1 MKKNENTLYKMMN
14 IVFFVAALFFL
25 TGIAKDAVS
34 GGWQTVGDFKS
45 PILSVFLCFLCFLI
59 LHAAKLMRFYL
70 VLMEQRMEFKR
81 FVKVYIKTTFV
92 NFLLPFKSGELFR
105 IYCFAHETRN
115 VRMGFISV
123 IVDRMFDTCVLL
135 LFLLPYDFC
144 VVGRISAVTVI
155 LSLIVLLVLL
165 GCVFLYSSYNYLNR
179 FLMING
185 NSKRTIWFLQML
197 ENFKMCYDYMAA
209 LLKGRFFLILI
220 FSCFGWIFEFLFL
233 KFMAGTF
240 NIAFGMAQ
248 FAEYIGGIFSAD
260 TGILKN
266 NYILVSALGLLVAM
280 IICYFYYFCYSGSG
294 LKNRRSENA

>member
-1 MKKNENTLYKMMN
+1 MKKNENTLYKMTN
-14 IVFFVAALFFL
+14 IVFLVAAVLFFV
-25 TGIAKDAVS
+25 GIAKDAMADD
-34 GGWQTVGDFKS
+34 WQTAEGLRS
-45 PILSVFLCFLCFLI
+45 PILSVFLCFLCLLV
-59 LHAAKLMRFYL
+59 LHTAKLMRFYL
-70 VLMEQRMEFKR
+70 VLMEQKIEFKR

-115 VRMGFISV
+115 VPMGFISV
-123 IVDRMFDTCVLL
+123 IVDRIFDTCVLL

-144 VVGRISAVTVI
+144 VSGKISAITVI
-155 LSLIVLLVLL
+155 LAVIILLVLL
-165 GCVFLYSSYNYLNR
+165 GCAFLYSSYNYMNR

-185 NSKRTIWFLQML
+185 NSKRTIWLLQML

-220 FSCFGWIFEFLFL
+220 FSCIGWIVEFLFL
-233 KFMAGTF
+233 KIMAATLGF
-240 NIAFGMAQ
+240 AFGAAQ
-248 FAEYIGGIFSAD
+248 FAEYIGGIFSVD

-266 NYILVSALGLLVAM
+266 GYILISAVGLFVAM
-280 IICYFYYFCYSGSG
+280 IFFYCYYFCRVSNG